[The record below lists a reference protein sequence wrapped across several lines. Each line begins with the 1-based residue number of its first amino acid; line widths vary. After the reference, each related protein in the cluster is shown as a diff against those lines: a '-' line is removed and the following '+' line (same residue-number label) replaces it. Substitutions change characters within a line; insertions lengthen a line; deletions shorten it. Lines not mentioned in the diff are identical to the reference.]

1 LTKITEWCYQIIL
14 IACELVEKFSTFEI
28 YSNVYFMKKFFLT
41 LFSILIGSVF
51 QLQAQVLVLEGHYQ
65 GRDIYVQNPFASSGV
80 GFCVYEVR
88 VNNEV
93 TTDEVN
99 SSAFAIDFA
108 MLDLKI
114 GDPLNIEIIHKDGC
128 DPIVINAEVLKPIS
142 TFDLNSIVV
151 ESNILKWSTTNESGK
166 LPFVIEQYRWN
177 KWVKVGEVS
186 GKGTTEENSY
196 QFKLVP
202 NSGLNKVRVKQVDS
216 TNKPRYSSVAEFN
229 SKKYEVSYSPVKVKK
244 DIIFSQRT
252 MYEVYNMYG
261 NIVMRGYDKVID
273 VSALEKGKYYIN
285 YDNKFGDTFD
295 KK

>member
-1 LTKITEWCYQIIL
+1 MKR
-14 IACELVEKFSTFEI
+14 
-28 YSNVYFMKKFFLT
+28 VYLALFFL
-41 LFSILIGSVF
+41 LFTSLLP
-51 QLQAQVLVLEGHYQ
+51 LQAQVLVLDGHYQ

-99 SSAFAIDFA
+99 SSAFAIDFN
-108 MLDLKI
+108 MLNLKI
-114 GDPLNIEIIHKDGC
+114 GDPLNIEIVHKEGC
-128 DPIVINAEVLKPIS
+128 EPLVINAEVLKPIS
-142 TFDLNSIVV
+142 TFDLASISVNK
-151 ESNILKWSTTNESGK
+151 SNVLTWSTTNESGR

-177 KWVKVGEVS
+177 KWVKVGEVN
-186 GKGTTEENSY
+186 GKGTSELNEY

-202 NSGLNKVRVKQVDS
+202 NSGLNKVRVKQTDS
-216 TNKPRYSSVAEFN
+216 TNKPRYSSVSEFN
-229 SKKYEVSYSPVKVKK
+229 SRKYEVSYSPIKVKK
-244 DIIFSQRT
+244 DITFSQQT

-261 NIVMRGYDKVID
+261 NIVMRGYDKVVD
-273 VSALEKGKYYIN
+273 VSALKKGKYYIN

>member
-1 LTKITEWCYQIIL
+1 ME
-14 IACELVEKFSTFEI
+14 
-28 YSNVYFMKKFFLT
+28 
-41 LFSILIGSVF
+41 
-51 QLQAQVLVLEGHYQ
+51 AQVLVLEGNYQ

-99 SSAFAIDFA
+99 SSAFAIDFS
-108 MLDLKI
+108 MLNLNI
-114 GDPLNIEIIHKDGC
+114 GDPLNIEIIHKEGC
-128 DPIVINAEVLKPIS
+128 EPLVINAEVLKPIS
-142 TFDLNSIVV
+142 TFEINSISVI
-151 ESNILKWSTTNESGK
+151 NNMLKWTTTNESGK

-177 KWVKVGEVS
+177 KWVKVGEVA
-186 GKGTTEENSY
+186 GKGTDGENSY

-202 NSGLNKVRVKQVDS
+202 NSGSNKVRVKQTDS
-216 TNKPRYSSVAEFN
+216 TNKPRYSTVTEFT
-229 SKKYEVSYSPVKVKK
+229 SKSYEVSYSPIKVKK

-261 NIVMRGYDKVID
+261 NIVMRGYDKVIN
-273 VSALEKGKYYIN
+273 VSALEKGRYYIN
-285 YDNKFGDTFD
+285 YDNKFGDTFE